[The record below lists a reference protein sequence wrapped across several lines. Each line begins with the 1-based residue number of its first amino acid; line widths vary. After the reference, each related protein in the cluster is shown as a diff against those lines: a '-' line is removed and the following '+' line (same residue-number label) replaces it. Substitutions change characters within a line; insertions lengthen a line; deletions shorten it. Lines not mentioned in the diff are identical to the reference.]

1 MPIQIK
7 AKDWDQKREE
17 AGLES
22 EAGTGSQNGLRTIF
36 VYKRNWFVLSQTDGE
51 PYQAE
56 PIPGWDKATALAALN
71 IREETFTMLNGN
83 AQGYATG
90 AATVAISPVAAMPEK
105 TLFHEI
111 AHVILGHHSDEGLN
125 SLKEVEAECVALIC
139 CEVLGLPGP
148 EFSRA
153 YVQHWLRGDSIP
165 EKSAQ
170 RIFQAADR
178 ILKAGISVAKPA
190 TAEI

>member
-7 AKDWDQKREE
+7 CRDWDQKRQE
-17 AGLES
+17 ARIAADDA
-22 EAGTGSQNGLRTIF
+22 AGHDNGCRTIF
-36 VYKRNWFVLSQTDGE
+36 VFKRNWFVLSQTEGE
-51 PYQAE
+51 LYQPE

-71 IREETFTMLNGN
+71 IREETFTILDGN

-90 AATVAISPVAAMPEK
+90 IATVAVSPVAAMPEK

-111 AHVILGHHSDEGLN
+111 AHVILGHHSDGGLN

-165 EKSAQ
+165 EK
-170 RIFQAADR
+170 
-178 ILKAGISVAKPA
+178 
-190 TAEI
+190 TA